1 MALPLTLPDSTISTV
16 SIDSWTTCEEAAALA
31 INSLGI
37 SADGWS
43 VVMDDAGVVTECCG
57 LDYVF
62 DLVSE
67 LELCPAFPVSK
78 VQLLKA
84 GVRNSSPVEVDH
96 HTSTPARPQVPPP
109 EPPTPASR
117 KPSHEPSNHA
127 PSPTTN
133 LPQSVLPASRKSSR
147 NTAQDYPPSPR
158 ASPNITTS
166 TPSRK
171 TSHEALSRSSALNE
185 RYFEIEKARS
195 RSLDNLLS
203 EPEPSPLVNLGLSQ
217 SRLND
222 RYHSVEQLVP
232 IQPVIA
238 VNNYMSKQEIEF
250 EYPDISSVSTSNRG
264 QPRYKPPI

>member
-1 MALPLTLPDSTISTV
+1 MALPLTLPDATISTV

-37 SADGWS
+37 ASEGWS

-67 LELCPAFPVSK
+67 LELCPSFPITK
-78 VQLLKA
+78 TQLLKV
-84 GVRNSSPVEVDH
+84 GIRNSSPVEVDH

-109 EPPTPASR
+109 EPPSPASR
-117 KPSHEPSNHA
+117 KLSSHHEMGAHT

-147 NTAQDYPPSPR
+147 NTAQDYPSSQR
-158 ASPNITTS
+158 ESPNITS

-232 IQPVIA
+232 IQPVMA
-238 VNNYMSKQEIEF
+238 NNYMSKQEIEF
-250 EYPDISSVSTSNRG
+250 EYPDVSSVSTSNRG
-264 QPRYKPPI
+264 QPR